1 MPLSQVLAYN
11 TDHLIEASAHW
22 EALAD
27 QREEVFG
34 AVHNEARTLP
44 WEGLGADAL
53 HARTG
58 ADYSTALESAGNLR
72 QAASIARD
80 GASTLTQMHSRALY
94 TLEDAQAD
102 GFTPTEALQFVD
114 TRPSANLAV
123 AAQRQAQAQAYSGQ
137 LQSQVT
143 DLVAHDTKVG
153 TDMTNATGGEG
164 KIMFTD
170 YTTGDGK
177 KIPSPPPPPPSV
189 IDMSQGAAPDGRH
202 PCDTGEILQHVGE
215 GIGGPLL
222 TVGSVAGG
230 IAGAP
235 LGPGEWA
242 MAIGGVLTGG
252 ATTIA
257 GFEGL
262 EHCEP

>member
-1 MPLSQVLAYN
+1 MIPLSQVLAYN

-53 HARTG
+53 HQRTD
-58 ADYSTALESAGNLR
+58 ADYNTALESAGNLR
-72 QAASIARD
+72 QAAMIARD

-94 TLEDAQAD
+94 TIEDAQTD
-102 GFTPTEALQFVD
+102 GFTPTEALQCVD
-114 TRPSANLAV
+114 TRPSANPAV

-153 TDMTNATGGEG
+153 ADMGNATAGEG
-164 KIMFTD
+164 KIQFVDHTFKTD
-170 YTTGDGK
+170 GGDSGLRHCSDKDEWKYTLELIGGAGS
-177 KIPSPPPPPPSV
+177 IAYMISSPP
-189 IDMSQGAAPDGRH
+189 GW
-202 PCDTGEILQHVGE
+202 
-215 GIGGPLL
+215 
-222 TVGSVAGG
+222 VAG
-230 IAGAP
+230 
-235 LGPGEWA
+235 
-242 MAIGGVLTGG
+242 LTGG
-252 ATTIA
+252 SLAVGAILD
-257 GFEGL
+257 GLDGL
-262 EHCEP
+262 ECGP